1 MSTGELDAIST
12 FLDSFTLRESV
23 FEIMSDNKKVKC
35 LLTKHEIPC
44 TIESIKQY
52 TEGGKF
58 KRLYKQLENQKGTKN
73 SQDNEN
79 IKEGTGKVNLK
90 YDKYKEFFVESKKS
104 SSRMFCTL
112 TKKEVNKLPHELEKY
127 VQGYKFLKALH
138 KRKEAIKNGTLVEDE
153 QETVNEKA
161 EKEVSNEKE
170 SAAEVQDEPAEED
183 EELAEGMWIPEHMEE
198 DVEEEDMEIDDEKE
212 DIDEE
217 GEEEAEEDDNK
228 ENIVEEESED
238 IDKLAC
244 EDDIVESE
252 HSKAV
257 EKVETNNNK
266 LIEDLKAIISNGEL
280 NVKRKRTKRK
290 SKSRKSMD
298 TSTNSVA
305 EETPT
310 PATPV
315 IEKEETSDKKEN
327 SNKKRKR
334 KKSLPANGMDTT
346 TNSVAAPTPT
356 TPVIKKEATPKKRLN
371 SNKRRKLKRK
381 QSLAAN
387 EL

>member
-1 MSTGELDAIST
+1 MSTGELDAISS
-12 FLDSFTLRESV
+12 FLDSFTLRESE
-23 FEIMSDNKKVKC
+23 FEIMPDNKKVKC

-58 KRLYKQLENQKGTKN
+58 KRLYKQFENQKGTTN
-73 SQDNEN
+73 SQNNEN

-153 QETVNEKA
+153 PETV
-161 EKEVSNEKE
+161 EKEDKEVNNEEE
-170 SAAEVQDEPAEED
+170 STAEVQEESAEGD
-183 EELAEGMWIPEHMEE
+183 EEMVEGVWIPEHIGE
-198 DVEEEDMEIDDEKE
+198 DDEEENKEADAEKE
-212 DIDEE
+212 DINEDDEVEGMDEE
-217 GEEEAEEDDNK
+217 VDDDDDDDGEDEAVEGDNK

-244 EDDIVESE
+244 EDIADDIVESE
-252 HSKAV
+252 QSKDV
-257 EKVETNNNK
+257 EKVETNNNE

-280 NVKRKRTKRK
+280 NVKRKRTKTK
-290 SKSRKSMD
+290 AKSRK
-298 TSTNSVA
+298 
-305 EETPT
+305 
-310 PATPV
+310 
-315 IEKEETSDKKEN
+315 
-327 SNKKRKR
+327 
-334 KKSLPANGMDTT
+334 
-346 TNSVAAPTPT
+346 
-356 TPVIKKEATPKKRLN
+356 
-371 SNKRRKLKRK
+371 
-381 QSLAAN
+381 
-387 EL
+387 